1 MLTTDQQ
8 LTLTYKQ
15 MFGLNNIDNTLGN
28 TTFQGNIYVTNKLDV
43 FGNSLILN
51 DTSCNSFLS
60 VNGNS
65 NIFNNDATVN
75 SIINISGATTLNGNV
90 SIGSNL
96 SISGNSTIY
105 GLTSVS
111 NKTMFFNTFTVGSN
125 LYVGGAIRF
134 GSNFKCNTIRSIDN
148 TPDNTDLN
156 IIADKIH
163 IGTTNS
169 NIYIQGTT
177 VNLITENLDI
187 QDNLVTLNIDPN
199 TANAFDDGSLAGIQI
214 QSNNNNIG
222 YIRVTEDGLR
232 YEIKA
237 PQDNLSWYIA
247 TTDSDNNLNVSG
259 SSILN
264 NSVTISSLM
273 YVSGNTILQGN
284 TTLNSSLNVSGNS
297 LIQGATTI
305 TGNLYISGGTLLQ
318 GYTTINST
326 LTVNNNLIINGASTI
341 NSLLYI
347 SGNTNINGQLTIS
360 SVLNVNGNT
369 LILGNITINSQLSV
383 SNNTII
389 EGDSTVLACINIS
402 GNANLHN
409 TNIYG
414 SILVSGNTIF
424 NSATTINS
432 QLVVNGTSYLNN
444 NITIGSNLDI
454 IGNIISNIPEYP
466 DNLTA
471 KNAGIAIWEFYRT
484 GGIIKIRLNDQPPI
498 ITLLGNTTESISLGN
513 TYTDP
518 GAYALDFAGNQNII
532 YITSLAISGTNN
544 LLSDNI
550 LITGTSTLI
559 SQTSTLSSGSYII
572 TYQATDSSGNIGF
585 NYRLLTIN
593 NPMVSVQLNTSPQ
606 SLQYFT
612 RLFTPNNSKKWTLS
626 YWTYSTSM
634 LNGQGAIFYSSSHT
648 AIAFNHGGNLRTWLA
663 EANPYIQ
670 LLNTLIPSL
679 NTWTNVVITYDSTL
693 SDSSKRYMCYYN
705 NVLMTSTGSASSNNL
720 PLDYVI
726 GHFANQNTWYI
737 GNRILN
743 DSQFQGYLSQ
753 FIFVDNQALTPSSFG
768 YLNSNNNWT
777 ATPYSGTFG
786 PNGFYL
792 TFNDSSNVGL
802 DSSGNNNNWIS
813 NGIDGSNIV
822 STNNIPQ

>member
-28 TTFQGNIYVTNKLDV
+28 TTFQGNIYVVNKLDV

-156 IIADKIH
+156 IVADKIH

-177 VNLITENLDI
+177 VNLITNNLDI
-187 QDNLVTLNIDPN
+187 EDNLVTLNIDPI
-199 TANAFDDGSLAGIQI
+199 TANAFDDGSLAGLQI

-273 YVSGNTILQGN
+273 YVSGNTVLQGN

-326 LTVNNNLIINGASTI
+326 LSVNNNLIINGASTI

-389 EGDSTVLACINIS
+389 EGNSTVLACINIS

-471 KNAGIAIWEFYRT
+471 KNAGIAIWGFYRT

-498 ITLLGNTTESISLGN
+498 ITLLGNTTASISLGN

-518 GAYALDFAGNQNII
+518 GAYALDFAGNQVII
-532 YITSLAISGTNN
+532 YITSLAISGTSN
-544 LLSDNI
+544 LLSGNI
-550 LITGTSTLI
+550 LITEISTLI
-559 SQTSTLSSGSYII
+559 SQTSTLSSGSYTI

-593 NPMVSVQLNTSPQ
+593 NPMVSLQLNTSPP
-606 SLQYFT
+606 SLQYLT

-626 YWTYSTSM
+626 YWTYCTS
-634 LNGQGAIFYSSSHT
+634 NYNQQTIFYSSNHT
-648 AIAFNHGGNLRTWLA
+648 AIAYNHSSNLRTWINDIPFFKILFT
-663 EANPYIQ
+663 PS
-670 LLNTLIPSL
+670 PSL
-679 NTWTNVVITYDSTL
+679 NKWANVVLTYDSTL

-705 NVLMTSTGSASSNNL
+705 NQVQIITSGDNSNNL
-720 PLDYVI
+720 PLNYVI
-726 GHFANQNTWYI
+726 GDFANPKTWYI
-737 GNRILN
+737 GNNIAYN
-743 DSQFQGYLSQ
+743 AQFQGYLSQ
-753 FIFVDNQALTPSSFG
+753 LVFVDNQALTPSSFG

-792 TFNDSSNVGL
+792 KFNDSSNVGL

-813 NGIDGSNIV
+813 NGINDSNIV